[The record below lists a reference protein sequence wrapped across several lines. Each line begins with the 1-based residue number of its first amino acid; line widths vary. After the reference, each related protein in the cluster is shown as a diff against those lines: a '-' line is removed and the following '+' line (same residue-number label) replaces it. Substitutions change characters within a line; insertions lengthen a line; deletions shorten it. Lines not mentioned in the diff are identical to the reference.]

1 EGTSP
6 PVLLSEHREWDQRY
20 ARPLLPAAPI
30 VAAPRDADRP
40 LRIGFVSADFGL
52 HAVGFLSLPAFEQ
65 LDKTQC
71 SVVGYSDRVQE
82 DEYTA
87 RFEAAAS
94 IWRNTAVMTN
104 DEFVEQIQSDQIDVL
119 VDLMGHTSHRMLAF
133 ARKPSPLQ
141 ITWLGYVG
149 TTGLTAMDG
158 LLADRFHVRPGEE
171 A

>member
-52 HAVGFLSLPAFEQ
+52 HAVGFLLLPAFEQ
-65 LDKTQC
+65 LDRTQC
-71 SVVGYSDRVQE
+71 SVVCYSDRVKE

-87 RFEAAAS
+87 RFQAAS
-94 IWRNTAVMTN
+94 SVWRNTVVLTN
-104 DEFVEQIQSDQIDVL
+104 DQLVEQIKSDEIDV
-119 VDLMGHTSHRMLAF
+119 
-133 ARKPSPLQ
+133 
-141 ITWLGYVG
+141 
-149 TTGLTAMDG
+149 
-158 LLADRFHVRPGEE
+158 
-171 A
+171 